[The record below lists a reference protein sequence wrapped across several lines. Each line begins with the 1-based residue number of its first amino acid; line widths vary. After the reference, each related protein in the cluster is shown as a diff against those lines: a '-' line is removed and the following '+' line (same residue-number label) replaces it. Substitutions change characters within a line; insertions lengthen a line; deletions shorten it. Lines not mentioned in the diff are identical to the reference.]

1 MIESEYMKTDK
12 NFRMPKLYKNMLG
25 GIKNPAL
32 RNLWKKSFIQAAVAL
47 EDHKKSK
54 FKEGKGE

>member
-1 MIESEYMKTDK
+1 MRKTDK
-12 NFRMPKLYKNMLG
+12 NFRMPNAYKNMLG
-25 GIKNPAL
+25 GIKNPQL

-47 EDHKKSK
+47 EDHKKTK